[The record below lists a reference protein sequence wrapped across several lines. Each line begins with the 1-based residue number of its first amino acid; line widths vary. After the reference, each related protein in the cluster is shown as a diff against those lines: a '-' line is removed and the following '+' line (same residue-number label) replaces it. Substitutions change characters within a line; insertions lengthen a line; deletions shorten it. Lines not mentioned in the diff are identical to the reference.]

1 MPSLAAADSAL
12 AGAVRDAVGRLSRRM
27 RHHAAHPELSLGQLA
42 ALRSL
47 ERHGSMSP
55 GELAEHEKVQ
65 PPSMTKILAKL
76 EEAGYAT
83 RSPHPGDKRQALVTA
98 SPAGLALL
106 ADDRRRRDAWLAQQM
121 RSLTA
126 EEMAALH
133 AAVPVIEKLS
143 RS

>member
-1 MPSLAAADSAL
+1 
-12 AGAVRDAVGRLSRRM
+12 M
-27 RHHAAHPELSLGQLA
+27 RHHAPHPELSLGQLA

-47 ERHGSMSP
+47 ERHGPMSP

-83 RSPHPGDKRQALVTA
+83 RAPHPEDRRQVVVTA
-98 SPAGLALL
+98 SPSGLALL

-121 RSLTA
+121 RDLTS
-126 EEMAALH
+126 EEMASLH
-133 AAVPVIEKLS
+133 AALPVIEKLS